1 MTCYLVALT
10 VQNTSRQT
18 VRYRLTVPSSKYFRV
33 LVDNQDLGI
42 VANPTRSLS
51 PGLSSKFDVAF
62 LFESADDVPPD
73 LHDKIL
79 ILAEN
84 SPPIEIPLVAKQP
97 SPHLEFESL
106 IDLGMVVLSN
116 HAAKYVNV
124 RNTGSKECSFH
135 IDVDSGLTCTITP
148 KDGTIPALCE
158 TKLKVDFNA
167 LEMGTFRAI
176 ATIQTTHE
184 KQYLLDISAVVV
196 EHNIELVFPAADGME
211 HEPVKSLAF
220 GALYNG
226 ETRRLETVLRN
237 NGPHPVG
244 YQTGISLTG
253 RPFRLG
259 DDFISPEDDGEYE
272 EKKKELTVTPAE
284 GKIPPYSST
293 VLTFVY
299 KPNMSNPAKP
309 SLRRRP
315 SYSNNKQQS
324 EKETSITLKAFAS
337 IECSDI
343 SQNIAI
349 EISGT
354 AVMPQV
360 TVSPSTFDFGECA
373 SGARVDM
380 IMNIKN
386 EATLPVKFSFNKIA
400 QFASHPL
407 KGRLDVLQSQNVV
420 VSFVPAQL
428 GRFQNALQLDVQDGS
443 LIIPVHVKG
452 AATTLGEKKELVGGP
467 DALPNDFRPRFN
479 FVSVDD
485 IKSHKK
491 APKSSYQR
499 VPPYEI
505 AAREGKYDKAQLS
518 SIENYLTGT
527 AAVDEY
533 EFQGTNNTHLTYC
546 VNELA
551 ERAHHR
557 ETYNQMLSQYRH
569 DRLLKQQKTNQEAP
583 NPVNIGMTPQ
593 GGIAAPELSL
603 PIADEPLWMQSSLR
617 NRRDSGTSSL
627 GFDENKIIKKKF
639 KPQPMTQAEV
649 KDCATT
655 LTSDQL
661 KQVFAGPKAINFGKV
676 CVHSVSK
683 KSFSVTND
691 LPHNI
696 FVRMNI
702 TNELDELQQT
712 TPTSQVIPPGAT
724 AGFDL
729 TFFSRVE
736 QVFQKHVHYTIN
748 GQHNSKLLVTAE
760 VVPIRVELSTSLL
773 EFAFDASDLR
783 PQISQEV
790 VLKNPGNSEA
800 RFNWKPEQPTVE
812 CAFQATPAQGAIP
825 PGGSCNISV
834 TFNPRYNVPNQA
846 VLIVSVDG
854 GKSTQLNCLGHVVEP
869 KCVVKEKRIDFGT
882 IAAGIP
888 KEKRLLIT
896 NQNTVAATVFYAEI
910 EPTIAG
916 LAVRPS
922 VSALMPGETAELCIT
937 LDIHRAHLL
946 EG

>member
-116 HAAKYVNV
+116 HAAN
-124 RNTGSKECSFH
+124 
-135 IDVDSGLTCTITP
+135 
-148 KDGTIPALCE
+148 
-158 TKLKVDFNA
+158 
-167 LEMGTFRAI
+167 
-176 ATIQTTHE
+176 
-184 KQYLLDISAVVV
+184 
-196 EHNIELVFPAADGME
+196 
-211 HEPVKSLAF
+211 
-220 GALYNG
+220 
-226 ETRRLETVLRN
+226 
-237 NGPHPVG
+237 
-244 YQTGISLTG
+244 
-253 RPFRLG
+253 
-259 DDFISPEDDGEYE
+259 ISPEDDGEYE

-428 GRFQNALQLDVQDGS
+428 GRFQV
-443 LIIPVHVKG
+443 
-452 AATTLGEKKELVGGP
+452 
-467 DALPNDFRPRFN
+467 DF
-479 FVSVDD
+479 
-485 IKSHKK
+485 
-491 APKSSYQR
+491 Y
-499 VPPYEI
+499 
-505 AAREGKYDKAQLS
+505 
-518 SIENYLTGT
+518 
-527 AAVDEY
+527 
-533 EFQGTNNTHLTYC
+533 
-546 VNELA
+546 
-551 ERAHHR
+551 
-557 ETYNQMLSQYRH
+557 
-569 DRLLKQQKTNQEAP
+569 
-583 NPVNIGMTPQ
+583 
-593 GGIAAPELSL
+593 
-603 PIADEPLWMQSSLR
+603 
-617 NRRDSGTSSL
+617 
-627 GFDENKIIKKKF
+627 
-639 KPQPMTQAEV
+639 
-649 KDCATT
+649 
-655 LTSDQL
+655 
-661 KQVFAGPKAINFGKV
+661 
-676 CVHSVSK
+676 
-683 KSFSVTND
+683 
-691 LPHNI
+691 
-696 FVRMNI
+696 
-702 TNELDELQQT
+702 
-712 TPTSQVIPPGAT
+712 
-724 AGFDL
+724 
-729 TFFSRVE
+729 
-736 QVFQKHVHYTIN
+736 
-748 GQHNSKLLVTAE
+748 
-760 VVPIRVELSTSLL
+760 
-773 EFAFDASDLR
+773 
-783 PQISQEV
+783 
-790 VLKNPGNSEA
+790 
-800 RFNWKPEQPTVE
+800 
-812 CAFQATPAQGAIP
+812 
-825 PGGSCNISV
+825 
-834 TFNPRYNVPNQA
+834 
-846 VLIVSVDG
+846 
-854 GKSTQLNCLGHVVEP
+854 
-869 KCVVKEKRIDFGT
+869 
-882 IAAGIP
+882 
-888 KEKRLLIT
+888 
-896 NQNTVAATVFYAEI
+896 
-910 EPTIAG
+910 
-916 LAVRPS
+916 
-922 VSALMPGETAELCIT
+922 
-937 LDIHRAHLL
+937 
-946 EG
+946 